1 MLYNNNCQEGMK
13 GGFLMEDKT
22 KENEEMTENYSKIRI
37 FFIDVKKS
45 VCYYIYTIRK
55 ETKGNDKI

>member
-22 KENEEMTENYSKIRI
+22 KENEEMTE
-37 FFIDVKKS
+37 
-45 VCYYIYTIRK
+45 K
-55 ETKGNDKI
+55 EIHLYKTCPLLFGSLSIPHLLRC